1 VSIHVYVFER
11 IETDPKDTVVVAE
24 GEVYM
29 WTTALANEKHGTSSL
44 LFQP

>member
-29 WTTALANEKHGTSSL
+29 WTTALANEKYGTSSL